1 MQKDDAG
8 GLTEKLLQWA
18 LAAGGA
24 ASGFP
29 VPMHGLII
37 AQFDGVQL
45 EGEETEMKEGGPKIE
60 RQLDIFSGK
69 NWQIKSTDRR
79 T

>member
-37 AQFDGVQL
+37 A
-45 EGEETEMKEGGPKIE
+45 
-60 RQLDIFSGK
+60 
-69 NWQIKSTDRR
+69 
-79 T
+79 